1 MGKVDVEAGGREGKI
16 KAGGTLRARH
26 AGKLLSA
33 HWLGGGARHRPEGGI
48 VPRLAKS
55 GAIPANQAAL
65 HIISR
70 SGVPR
75 DGL

>member
-1 MGKVDVEAGGREGKI
+1 MWKREGKI

-26 AGKLLSA
+26 AGKVLSA
-33 HWLGGGARHRPEGGI
+33 HWLGGDVQHPPEDGV
-48 VPRLAKS
+48 VPRWAKS
-55 GAIPANQAAL
+55 GAIPPIQAAL
-65 HIISR
+65 HMISR